1 MNRYRARCDRL
12 KKIRRAIAD
21 KLGIDL
27 HQVECTYEGDC
38 TGTCPKCE
46 QEENRL
52 NKELLRRALGVG
64 AIGLMAFNL
73 SGCTPN
79 LSQMNQLNIDL
90 LEEWML
96 HNEQLLALVVG

>member
-27 HQVECTYEGDC
+27 HQVECTYEGDY
-38 TGTCPKCE
+38 TRTCPKCE

-64 AIGLMAFNL
+64 AVGLMAFNL

-79 LSQMNQLNIDL
+79 SSQMN
-90 LEEWML
+90 E
-96 HNEQLLALVVG
+96 